1 MELDARR
8 GSPRQGRVMATVTH
22 VFTIEYA
29 AKLLGEDPELLEA
42 IISNDDNLTYGT
54 IIYVCTGTDD
64 SFNTLTEDG
73 IDELRDMLK
82 DARRSEDAWD
92 NFLEDFVEDPD
103 VIARVKSRGPR

>member
-1 MELDARR
+1 
-8 GSPRQGRVMATVTH
+8 MATVTR
-22 VFTIEYA
+22 VYTIEYA

-54 IIYVCTGTDD
+54 IIYVCTGTDE
-64 SFNTLTEDG
+64 SINTLTEDG

-82 DARRSEDAWD
+82 DARRSEDVWN

-103 VIARVKSRGPR
+103 VIARVKCQGPR

>member
-1 MELDARR
+1 
-8 GSPRQGRVMATVTH
+8 MATVTH
-22 VFTIEYA
+22 IYTIEYA

-42 IISNDDNLTYGT
+42 IISNDDNLTYGA
-54 IIYVCTGTDD
+54 IIYVCTGTDE

-82 DARRSEDAWD
+82 DARRSEDVWN

-103 VIARVKSRGPR
+103 VIARVKCQGPR

>member
-1 MELDARR
+1 
-8 GSPRQGRVMATVTH
+8 MATVTH
-22 VFTIEYA
+22 VYTIEYA

-54 IIYVCTGTDD
+54 IIYVCTGTDE

-82 DARRSEDAWD
+82 DARRSEDAWN

-103 VIARVKSRGPR
+103 VIARVKRPGPR

>member
-54 IIYVCTGTDD
+54 IIYVCTGTDE

-82 DARRSEDAWD
+82 DARRSEDAWN
-92 NFLEDFVEDPD
+92 NFLEDFVDDPD
-103 VIARVKSRGPR
+103 VITRVKSRGPR

>member
-1 MELDARR
+1 
-8 GSPRQGRVMATVTH
+8 MATVTH

-54 IIYVCTGTDD
+54 IIYVCTGTDE

-82 DARRSEDAWD
+82 DARRSEDAWN

>member
-1 MELDARR
+1 
-8 GSPRQGRVMATVTH
+8 MATVTH

-54 IIYVCTGTDD
+54 IIYVCTSTDE
-64 SFNTLTEDG
+64 SVNTLTEDG

-82 DARRSEDAWD
+82 DARRSEDAWSK
-92 NFLEDFVEDPD
+92 FFEDFVEDPD
-103 VIARVKSRGPR
+103 IIDRVKYRGLR

>member
-1 MELDARR
+1 
-8 GSPRQGRVMATVTH
+8 MATVTH

-54 IIYVCTGTDD
+54 IIYVCTGTDE

-82 DARRSEDAWD
+82 DARRSEDAWN
-92 NFLEDFVEDPD
+92 NFLEDFVDDPD
-103 VIARVKSRGPR
+103 VITRVKCRGPR

>member
-1 MELDARR
+1 
-8 GSPRQGRVMATVTH
+8 MATVTH
-22 VFTIEYA
+22 VYTIEYA

-54 IIYVCTGTDD
+54 IIYVCTGTDE

-73 IDELRDMLK
+73 IDELRDMLRN
-82 DARRSEDAWD
+82 ARRSEDAWN

-103 VIARVKSRGPR
+103 VIARVKRPGPR

>member
-1 MELDARR
+1 
-8 GSPRQGRVMATVTH
+8 MATVTQ
-22 VFTIEYA
+22 VYTIEYA

-54 IIYVCTGTDD
+54 IIYVCTGTDE
-64 SFNTLTEDG
+64 SINTLTEDG

-82 DARRSEDAWD
+82 DARRSEDVWN

-103 VIARVKSRGPR
+103 VIARVNCQGPR

>member
-1 MELDARR
+1 
-8 GSPRQGRVMATVTH
+8 MATVTQ
-22 VFTIEYA
+22 VYTIEYA

-54 IIYVCTGTDD
+54 IIYVCTGTDE
-64 SFNTLTEDG
+64 SINTLTEDG

-82 DARRSEDAWD
+82 DARRSEDVWN

-103 VIARVKSRGPR
+103 VIARVKCQGPR

>member
-54 IIYVCTGTDD
+54 IIYVCTGTDE

-82 DARRSEDAWD
+82 DARRSEDAWN
-92 NFLEDFVEDPD
+92 NFLEDFVDDPD
-103 VIARVKSRGPR
+103 VITRVKCRGPR

>member
-54 IIYVCTGTDD
+54 IIHVCTGTDE

-82 DARRSEDAWD
+82 DARRSEDAWN
-92 NFLEDFVEDPD
+92 NFLEDFVEHTD

>member
-1 MELDARR
+1 
-8 GSPRQGRVMATVTH
+8 MATVTH
-22 VFTIEYA
+22 VYTIEYA

-54 IIYVCTGTDD
+54 IIYVCTGTDE

-82 DARRSEDAWD
+82 DARRSEDAWN

-103 VIARVKSRGPR
+103 VIARVKCRGPR

>member
-54 IIYVCTGTDD
+54 IIYVCTGTDE

-82 DARRSEDAWD
+82 DARRSEDAWN

>member
-1 MELDARR
+1 
-8 GSPRQGRVMATVTH
+8 MATVTH
-22 VFTIEYA
+22 VYTIEYA

-54 IIYVCTGTDD
+54 IIYVCTGTDE
-64 SFNTLTEDG
+64 SVNTLTEDG

-82 DARRSEDAWD
+82 DARRSEDAWS

-103 VIARVKSRGPR
+103 IISRVKYRGPR

>member
-1 MELDARR
+1 
-8 GSPRQGRVMATVTH
+8 MATVTH
-22 VFTIEYA
+22 VYTIEYA

-73 IDELRDMLK
+73 IDELREMLK
-82 DARRSEDAWD
+82 DARRSEDAWND
-92 NFLEDFVEDPD
+92 FLGDFVEDPD
-103 VIARVKSRGPR
+103 VIARVKCRGPR

>member
-1 MELDARR
+1 
-8 GSPRQGRVMATVTH
+8 
-22 VFTIEYA
+22 
-29 AKLLGEDPELLEA
+29 
-42 IISNDDNLTYGT
+42 
-54 IIYVCTGTDD
+54 
-64 SFNTLTEDG
+64 LTEDG

>member
-1 MELDARR
+1 MARVT
-8 GSPRQGRVMATVTH
+8 RVY
-22 VFTIEYA
+22 TIEYA

-73 IDELRDMLK
+73 IDELREMLK
-82 DARRSEDAWD
+82 DARRSEDAW
-92 NFLEDFVEDPD
+92 NGFLEDFVDD
-103 VIARVKSRGPR
+103 HDIIARVKCRGPR

>member
-1 MELDARR
+1 MAR
-8 GSPRQGRVMATVTH
+8 VTH
-22 VFTIEYA
+22 VYTIEYA

-73 IDELRDMLK
+73 IDELREMLK
-82 DARRSEDAWD
+82 DARRSEDAW
-92 NFLEDFVEDPD
+92 NGFLEDFVDD
-103 VIARVKSRGPR
+103 HDIIARVKCRGPR